1 MGLAD
6 HTIAA
11 LRPLRFRG
19 KNRLLG
25 WLLPDKGIREA
36 RVFGY
41 RVELDLGDFIQ
52 RMVYLGSYE
61 RHETGLV
68 ARYLRRGMTVVDAGA
83 NIGYGS
89 SQKICNI

>member
-25 WLLPDKGIREA
+25 WLLPYKGIRKA
-36 RVFGY
+36 RV
-41 RVELDLGDFIQ
+41 
-52 RMVYLGSYE
+52 
-61 RHETGLV
+61 
-68 ARYLRRGMTVVDAGA
+68 RRGQTRERFMIHCFDKALSTAA
-83 NIGYGS
+83 ARHHPFRPR
-89 SQKICNI
+89 